1 MSIER
6 LDKRIDKMESENAE
20 AHKELVNLIM
30 PIRERLFNGMS
41 DSLKKIEL
49 AIPNLMTKELHH
61 ALETSRAEANR
72 VLGQKKDRWLKAG
85 LGIVPIVTGAVLF
98 LLERLL

>member
-6 LDKRIDKMESENAE
+6 LDNRINKMENENLA
-20 AHKELVNLIM
+20 AHKEIIALIQ
-30 PIRERLFNGMS
+30 PIREKLFNGMS

-85 LGIVPIVTGAVLF
+85 LGIVPVVTAIVVWLMGKL
-98 LLERLL
+98 

>member
-6 LDKRIDKMESENAE
+6 LDKRIDKLESENAE
-20 AHKELVNLIM
+20 AHKEILSQLG
-30 PIRERLFNGMS
+30 PIREKLFNGMS

-85 LGIVPIVTGAVLF
+85 LGIVPVVTAIVVWLMG
-98 LLERLL
+98 RL